1 MAADITEKSRIFLNP
16 IGEDADRKKSD
27 DAFGH
32 SFYCDRG
39 SVFAGKK
46 SDLTD
51 EGRGIVHF
59 NHKDVAV
66 FKLVHYTKRSRS
78 ENPDLSQCR
87 ISFLMLLLIMQCFFA
102 QVRIQYRKTDS
113 QKTVQMGGNI
123 HIMLSNAELII
134 DKW

>member
-39 SVFAGKK
+39 SVLAGKK

-87 ISFLMLLLIMQCFFA
+87 ISFLMLLLIMQCFFLLKYGFS
-102 QVRIQYRKTDS
+102 IEK
-113 QKTVQMGGNI
+113 
-123 HIMLSNAELII
+123 LILKKQFKLVEI
-134 DKW
+134 YI